1 MAEDFHEN
9 DTAFFVPNLKTHTSF
24 PNLISNLK
32 HSKNNNQNLYYYLQL
47 KIFYPEVCE
56 ISIVRLEL
64 KFLNFLGMK

>member
-1 MAEDFHEN
+1 MKMTQLF
-9 DTAFFVPNLKTHTSF
+9 LSLTSK
-24 PNLISNLK
+24 LILHSLTLSATSNIAI
-32 HSKNNNQNLYYYLQL
+32 NNNQNLYYYLQL